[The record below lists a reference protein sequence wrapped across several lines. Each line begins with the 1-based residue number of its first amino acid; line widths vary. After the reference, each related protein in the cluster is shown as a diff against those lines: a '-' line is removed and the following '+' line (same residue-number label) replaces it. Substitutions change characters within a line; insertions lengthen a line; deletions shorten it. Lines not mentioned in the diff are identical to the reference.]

1 MLQRPRSK
9 RQLRW
14 WPIVIVL
21 VVAAVV
27 LLNPRFLGAPRDI
40 TARVT
45 LPLQRVLRQAGN
57 ELRGATGLVG
67 DAATL
72 RDRNTELEQV
82 VAQLTV
88 ENLRLKEIEAENV
101 RLRSLLQFRDVNP
114 SFTYKGGQVVG
125 RIVANEPSSIVQS
138 ILIDIGSNNGIE
150 PGMPVVTE
158 LGLVGRVTDVYS
170 NAARVL
176 LIIDSSSNVNTMLQ
190 NTRLRG
196 ILRGRAGQQP
206 VMDYLPQ
213 DQSILVGDIV
223 VTSGEGGNF
232 PVGIPVG
239 QVVEVEQN
247 DVEMFQRAVVRTT
260 VDFDTLETVLVVTN
274 FVSSSEQFGAPPG
287 SQDSS
292 GPPATP

>member
-1 MLQRPRSK
+1 MLERPRT
-9 RQLRW
+9 RRRIRW

-21 VVAAVV
+21 LAALVV
-27 LLNPRFLGAPRDI
+27 LLNTRSIDAPRDVM
-40 TARVT
+40 ARIT
-45 LPLQRVLRQAGN
+45 LPLQRLLRQAGN
-57 ELRGATGLVG
+57 ELRGATGVVG

-72 RDRNTELEQV
+72 RERNVELEQV

-125 RIVANEPSSIVQS
+125 RIVANEPTSIVQS
-138 ILIDIGSNNGIE
+138 ILIDIGSNNAIE

-158 LGLVGRVTDVYS
+158 RGLVGRVTDVYR

-176 LIIDSSSNVNTMLQ
+176 LITDSNSNVNSMLQ

-196 ILRGRAGQQP
+196 ILRGRAGQLP
-206 VMDYLPQ
+206 IMDYLPQ
-213 DQSILVGDIV
+213 DQQIIVGDIV
-223 VTSGEGGNF
+223 VTSGEGGSF
-232 PVGIPVG
+232 PIGIPVG

-247 DVEMFQRAVVRTT
+247 DVDMFQRAVVHTT

-274 FVSSSEQFGAPPG
+274 FVSPSEQFGAPADAG
-287 SQDSS
+287 D
-292 GPPATP
+292 

>member
-1 MLQRPRSK
+1 MLERPRT
-9 RQLRW
+9 RRRIRW
-14 WPIVIVL
+14 WPVVIVL
-21 VVAAVV
+21 LTAIVV
-27 LLNPRFLGAPRDI
+27 LVNTQSIDAPRDVA
-40 TARVT
+40 TRLT
-45 LPLQRVLRQAGN
+45 LPLQRLLRQAGN
-57 ELRGATGLVG
+57 ELRGATGVAG

-72 RDRNTELEQV
+72 RSRNVELEQI

-125 RIVANEPSSIVQS
+125 RIVANEPTSIVKS
-138 ILIDIGSNNGIE
+138 ILIDIGSSNGIE

-158 LGLVGRVTDVYS
+158 RGLVGRVTDVYR

-176 LIIDSSSNVNTMLQ
+176 LITDSSSNVNTMLQ

-196 ILRGRAGQQP
+196 MLRGRAGQLP
-206 VMDYLPQ
+206 IMDYLPQ
-213 DQSILVGDIV
+213 DQPILVGDIV

-232 PVGIPVG
+232 PIGIPVG

-274 FVSSSEQFGAPPG
+274 FVSPGEQFGAPA
-287 SQDSS
+287 DS
-292 GPPATP
+292 GD

>member
-1 MLQRPRSK
+1 MLQRPPTR
-9 RQLRW
+9 RRIRW

-21 VVAAVV
+21 FVATVV
-27 LLNPRFLGAPRDI
+27 LLNTRSIDAPRDV
-40 TARVT
+40 TALVT
-45 LPLQRVLRQAGN
+45 LPLQRLLREAGN
-57 ELRGATGLVG
+57 ELRGATGAVG
-67 DAATL
+67 DATTL

-114 SFTYKGGQVVG
+114 SYTYKGGQVVG
-125 RIVANEPSSIVQS
+125 RIVASEPTNIVQS

-158 LGLVGRVTDVYS
+158 RGLVGRVTDVYR

-176 LIIDSSSNVNTMLQ
+176 LITDSSSNVNTMLQ

-196 ILRGRAGQQP
+196 ILRGRAGQMP
-206 VMDYLPQ
+206 IMDYLPQ

-223 VTSGEGGNF
+223 VTSGEGGRF
-232 PVGIPVG
+232 PTGIPVG

-274 FVSSSEQFGAPPG
+274 FVSPSEQFGATEGAEDPEDPE
-287 SQDSS
+287 D
-292 GPPATP
+292 

>member
-1 MLQRPRSK
+1 M
-9 RQLRW
+9 
-14 WPIVIVL
+14 VIL
-21 VVAAVV
+21 INAQSID
-27 LLNPRFLGAPRDI
+27 APRDVA
-40 TARVT
+40 ARLT
-45 LPLQRVLRQAGN
+45 LPVQRLLRQAGN
-57 ELRGATGLVG
+57 ELRGATGAAG

-72 RDRNTELEQV
+72 RARNVELEQI

-125 RIVANEPSSIVQS
+125 RIVANEPTSIVKS

-158 LGLVGRVTDVYS
+158 RGLVGRVTDVYR

-176 LIIDSSSNVNTMLQ
+176 LITDSSSNVNTMLQ

-196 ILRGRAGQQP
+196 ILRGQAGQLP
-206 VMDYLPQ
+206 IMDYLPQ
-213 DQSILVGDIV
+213 DQPILVGDIV
-223 VTSGEGGNF
+223 VTSGEGGSF
-232 PVGIPVG
+232 PIGIPVG

-247 DVEMFQRAVVRTT
+247 DVEMFQRAAVRTT

-274 FVSSSEQFGAPPG
+274 FVSPSEQFGAPA
-287 SQDSS
+287 DS
-292 GPPATP
+292 GD

>member
-1 MLQRPRSK
+1 MLERPRT
-9 RQLRW
+9 RRRIRW
-14 WPIVIVL
+14 WPVVIVL
-21 VVAAVV
+21 LAAMVV
-27 LLNPRFLGAPRDI
+27 LVNTRSIDAPRDVMALI
-40 TARVT
+40 T
-45 LPLQRVLRQAGN
+45 LPVQRLLRQAGN
-57 ELRGATGLVG
+57 ELRGATGAAG
-67 DAATL
+67 DTATL
-72 RDRNTELEQV
+72 RERNVELEQV

-88 ENLRLKEIEAENV
+88 ENLRLREIEAENV
-101 RLRSLLQFRDVNP
+101 RLRSLLRFRDVNP

-125 RIVANEPSSIVQS
+125 RIVANEPTSIVQS

-158 LGLVGRVTDVYS
+158 RGLVGRVTDVYR

-176 LIIDSSSNVNTMLQ
+176 LIADSSSNVNTMLQ

-196 ILRGRAGQQP
+196 ILRGRAGQLP
-206 VMDYLPQ
+206 IMDYLPQ
-213 DQSILVGDIV
+213 DQQIIVGDIV

-232 PVGIPVG
+232 PIGIPVG

-274 FVSSSEQFGAPPG
+274 FVSSSEQFGAPV
-287 SQDSS
+287 DS
-292 GPPATP
+292 GE